1 MFVDVYLD
9 HQRCAA
15 VSSQL
20 HRSSGQLA
28 MPPLAGLHVVVH
40 QAAETD
46 LSLAEHTRLASS
58 AAAVAAVGALGILAP
73 DAQSVPEDGRPSP
86 VWSLAPSSAC

>member
-1 MFVDVYLD
+1 
-9 HQRCAA
+9 
-15 VSSQL
+15 
-20 HRSSGQLA
+20 

-58 AAAVAAVGALGILAP
+58 AAAVAAVGALGIL
-73 DAQSVPEDGRPSP
+73 ELGLGLGLLG
-86 VWSLAPSSAC
+86 LA